1 MLKKSLTKTLFPNKK
16 NLKKNRNKWYF
27 LNTIK
32 YINLNHK
39 TSILINRKKKKQQKE
54 AFPLQ
59 VRIKTG
65 IPLLPQL
72 SVIIL
77 MILANAINQRI

>member
-1 MLKKSLTKTLFPNKK
+1 MPLFV
-16 NLKKNRNKWYF
+16 Y
-27 LNTIK
+27 TIK

-39 TSILINRKKKKQQKE
+39 TSILINRKKKPQQQKE

>member
-1 MLKKSLTKTLFPNKK
+1 MLKNSLTKTLFPNKK
-16 NLKKNRNKWYF
+16 NLEKNRNKWYF

-39 TSILINRKKKKQQKE
+39 TSILINRKKKKQKE

>member
-1 MLKKSLTKTLFPNKK
+1 M
-16 NLKKNRNKWYF
+16 
-27 LNTIK
+27 
-32 YINLNHK
+32 NHK
-39 TSILINRKKKKQQKE
+39 TSILINRKKKQQKE
-54 AFPLQ
+54 VFPLQ
-59 VRIKTG
+59 VRIKTE